1 MSRWSLAAPV
11 LVVAGALLLFS
22 APGSGKRVPP
32 PRSGLVRVETVSC
45 GSKLVGTGFLVDARH
60 VATAEHVV
68 AGASR
73 IVLRRGG
80 RVLGAGTI
88 AGADRGLDVALV
100 RADRPIGGRDVFP
113 SGARGLPRGRRAGAG
128 VSAARA

>member
-1 MSRWSLAAPV
+1 MSRWLLAAPV

-45 GSKLVGTGFLVDARH
+45 GSKLVGTGFLVDSRH

-73 IVLRRGG
+73 IVLKRGG
-80 RVLGAGTI
+80 RVVGSGTI
-88 AGADRGLDVALV
+88 TGADRSRDVALIRSD
-100 RADRPIGGRDVFP
+100 RAVGEHVF
-113 SGARGLPRGRRAGAG
+113 
-128 VSAARA
+128 